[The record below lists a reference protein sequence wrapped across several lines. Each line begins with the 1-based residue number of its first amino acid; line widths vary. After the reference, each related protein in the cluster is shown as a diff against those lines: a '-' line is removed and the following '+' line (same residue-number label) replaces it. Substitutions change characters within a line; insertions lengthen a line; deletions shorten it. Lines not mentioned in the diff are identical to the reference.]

1 LESASLVRRIGSER
15 RQRRRF
21 VLHERRFGF
30 ERRQRQGRS
39 PAAPA
44 LDTLLVYLRDHAG
57 ALLAVLVVA
66 NLLSLFDLVFTLH
79 VLRLGATEGNP
90 LMGYLFA
97 ASSTQA
103 VVVKLVAI
111 AGVALLIWRLRRYRL
126 SLLAAL
132 FALGVY
138 GSIVVY
144 ECVAF
149 THLA

>member
-1 LESASLVRRIGSER
+1 LESASFVTRIGSER

-21 VLHERRFGF
+21 VLRERRCGF
-30 ERRQRQGRS
+30 ERRRQGQS
-39 PAAPA
+39 PAAAA

-97 ASSTQA
+97 ASPTQA

-132 FALGVY
+132 FALGVC
-138 GSIVVY
+138 GSIVLY

>member
-1 LESASLVRRIGSER
+1 MGFER

-30 ERRQRQGRS
+30 ERRQRQRRS
-39 PAAPA
+39 PVAAA
-44 LDTLLVYLRDHAG
+44 LETFLVYLRDHAG
-57 ALLAVLVVA
+57 ALLVVLVVA
-66 NLLSLFDLVFTLH
+66 NLLSLFDLVFTRH

-97 ASSTQA
+97 ASPTQA
-103 VVVKLVAI
+103 TVMKLVAI
-111 AGVALLIWRLRRYRL
+111 AGASLLTWRLRRYRL

-138 GSIVVY
+138 GCIVIY
-144 ECVAF
+144 ECVAL